1 MAPPAQPPPPAAPL
15 PDREAQ
21 AKLALEHTRITPH
34 VAWTLVLVFLLT
46 ICSVPAIQH
55 TVEIRRNAAERQ
67 EQIAAGE
74 EPDVSPWPQSYEVF
88 GLLPSRVEIAQA
100 RTLRDLT
107 ALLPTAT
114 EIKDYETALEDNS
127 VVNGWILPR
136 AQSVLTARLGA
147 GNEQAYIGRAGPDG
161 RRWLMYRPDV
171 DYLTHPGFLEA
182 SALRAR
188 EREGDASTLAAQPD
202 PVKAIVD
209 FKRQLARRGIALL
222 VVVAPVK
229 AMVHPEKLSARF
241 DSAEAAL
248 QNASFARFEQA
259 MQAAG
264 VPLFDPA
271 PLLIAARQKTGQAQ
285 YLETDTHW
293 TPQAMELVARELA
306 SFVRSRVR
314 LPWREAEGYT
324 HQAQA
329 VSNIGDIALM
339 LKLPDSQRIFQPQ
352 RVTIHPVTDADGEAW
367 YPRRNADVL
376 LLGDSFTNIYSL
388 SGMGWGEAAG
398 FAEQLSFALQR
409 PLDRIAIN
417 AGGAL
422 SSRQELW
429 KQMRRGRDRLRGK
442 RLVIYE
448 FAARDLLI
456 GDWRLLELPAAKSP
470 SRPLQP
476 GG

>member
-1 MAPPAQPPPPAAPL
+1 MTPPAQPPPPAAPL

-21 AKLALEHTRITPH
+21 AKLALEHTRITPR
-34 VAWTLVLVFLLT
+34 VARALVLVFLLT
-46 ICSVPAIQH
+46 IGSVAAIQH

-67 EQIAAGE
+67 EQIAQGE
-74 EPDVSPWPQSYEVF
+74 KPDVSLWPQSYEVF
-88 GLLPSRVEIAQA
+88 SLLPSRDD
-100 RTLRDLT
+100 LRRVRGPRDM
-107 ALLPTAT
+107 AVLLPTAT
-114 EIKDYETALEDNS
+114 QIKDYETALEDNS
-127 VVNGWILPR
+127 VVNQWILPR

-209 FKRQLARRGIALL
+209 FKRQLARRGIALV

-229 AMVHPEKLSARF
+229 TMVHPEKLSARF

-248 QNASFARFEQA
+248 QNASFARFRGA
-259 MQAAG
+259 LQAAG

-271 PLLIAARQKTGQAQ
+271 PLLIAAKRKTGQAQ

-293 TPQAMELVARELA
+293 TPQAMETVARELA
-306 SFVRSRVR
+306 AFIRARVA
-314 LPWREAEGYT
+314 LPRRVPEGYT
-324 HQAQA
+324 RETKTIA
-329 VSNIGDIALM
+329 NIGDIALM

-388 SGMGWGEAAG
+388 GGMGWGEAAG
-398 FAEQLSFALQR
+398 FGEQLSFALQR
-409 PLDRIAIN
+409 PIDRIAIN

-429 KQMRRGRDRLRGK
+429 KQMKRGRDRLRGK

-456 GDWRLLELPAAKSP
+456 GDWRLLELPAA
-470 SRPLQP
+470 
-476 GG
+476 